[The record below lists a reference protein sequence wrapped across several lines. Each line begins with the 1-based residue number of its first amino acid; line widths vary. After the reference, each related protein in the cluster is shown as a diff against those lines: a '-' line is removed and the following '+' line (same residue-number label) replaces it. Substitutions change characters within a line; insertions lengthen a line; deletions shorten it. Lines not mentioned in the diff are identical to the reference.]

1 MCKPSCGPTALF
13 FANGFAANGSSS
25 ATIKPARHASR
36 QTNEGQMNKTAA
48 LLLLAMTAGSSAQ
61 TVYRCTDATGKV
73 ELSDKACGKDAAD
86 GSRVRLR
93 PNTLDTSE
101 ARELRLREENAR
113 LRDQLQQ
120 RQDGMRVNGR
130 TEADLQAERS
140 QSYECRQAQRNY
152 EVAASSIT
160 ARNGASRRS
169 AEQQMRV
176 ACGMREPTQVNV
188 YNETTRVVR
197 TPLPAANPPPDPPKP
212 FLPGNYNPAAG
223 GFTDTEGN
231 YCGRVAGGLRCPNG
245 FVPVQ

>member
-1 MCKPSCGPTALF
+1 
-13 FANGFAANGSSS
+13 
-25 ATIKPARHASR
+25 
-36 QTNEGQMNKTAA
+36 MNKTAA

-130 TEADLQAERS
+130 TDADLQAERS

-188 YNETTRVVR
+188 YNETTRAVR
-197 TPLPAANPPPDPPKP
+197 TPLPTVNPPPDPPKP